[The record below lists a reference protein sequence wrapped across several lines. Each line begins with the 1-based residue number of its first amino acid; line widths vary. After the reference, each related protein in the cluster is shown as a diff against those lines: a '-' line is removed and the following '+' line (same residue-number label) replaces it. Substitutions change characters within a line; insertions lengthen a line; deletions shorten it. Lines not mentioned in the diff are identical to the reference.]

1 MPQLPVP
8 DARRDVAPDTRLD
21 HDPETGRVHVSGIH
35 SVRNGFGSFHA
46 DELRDW
52 KESRSENGGLIM
64 NPHLDR

>member
-8 DARRDVAPDTRLD
+8 GALREFAPDARLD
-21 HDPETGRVHVSGIH
+21 HDPETGRVHVSGIP
-35 SVRNGFGSFHA
+35 SVRNGFDSFLA

-52 KESRSENGGLIM
+52 KESPSEDSGLIM

>member
-8 DARRDVAPDTRLD
+8 DALRGFASNARLD
-21 HDPETGRVHVSGIH
+21 NDPETGRVHVSGIT
-35 SVRNGFGSFHA
+35 SVRNGFDSFLA

-52 KESRSENGGLIM
+52 KESRSENGGLTM